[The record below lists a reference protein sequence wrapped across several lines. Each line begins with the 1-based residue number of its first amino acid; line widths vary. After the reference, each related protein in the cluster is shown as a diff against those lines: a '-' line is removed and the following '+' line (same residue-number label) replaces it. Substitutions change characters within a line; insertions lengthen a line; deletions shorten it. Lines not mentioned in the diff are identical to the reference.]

1 MARDADQVLAGMLAL
16 LPSGWAVPHAPDSNL
31 ARLLRPLAARLAAV
45 EASAD
50 ALRAEVDPRVADAL
64 LPDYERVLG
73 PDPCDPAGPTTLSE
87 RRRVAH
93 QRWTQRGDPSRA
105 FFVALAASRGV
116 EISIEE
122 RRPFKA
128 GASKA
133 GHRVAPRTA
142 RFFWVVRLPATRVI
156 RFRAGASKAGQSLG
170 AIVPTGAECPIR
182 RFAPA
187 HTTPVFFYEGE
198 A

>member
-16 LPSGWAVPHAPDSNL
+16 LPPGWAVPHAPDSNL
-31 ARLLRPLAARLAAV
+31 ARLLRPFAARLAAV

-122 RRPFKA
+122 GVPSEA
-128 GASKA
+128 GAMQA
-133 GHRVAPRTA
+133 GDELVPTQE
-142 RFFWVVRLPATRVI
+142 RFVWGVRLLTERVI
-156 RFRAGASKAGQSLG
+156 EPEAGALEAGMPLG
-170 AIVPTGAECPIR
+170 EIVEVGVECPIR

-187 HTTPVFFYEGE
+187 HTLPVFIYEE
-198 A
+198 P